1 MVLEV
6 YLMEMMVEAS
16 LMENVGGDGD
26 VVDGV
31 SGGSCFQRLR
41 EHFQAGHYALA
52 CFTLTVLFSPHGSAQ
67 REEYF
72 LNFPSSR

>member
-1 MVLEV
+1 MALEV
-6 YLMEMMVEAS
+6 SLMEMMVEAS

-31 SGGSCFQRLR
+31 SGGGAAFSVYGAFL
-41 EHFQAGHYALA
+41 GWALCST

-67 REEYF
+67 REGIF
-72 LNFPSSR
+72 